1 MVDGAPEIHLLAAD
15 PDDHLVEMP
24 LHACAGTL
32 VAETA
37 REYRSE
43 LENPASD
50 RLVGNVETT
59 VGEPLLDV
67 SVARGEPEIQ
77 PNGVLDD
84 EAGEAMPAIA
94 RRDHPAILYRPSPP
108 AKSP

>member
-24 LHACAGTL
+24 LRACAGTL

-43 LENPASD
+43 LEN
-50 RLVGNVETT
+50 RRRI
-59 VGEPLLDV
+59 V
-67 SVARGEPEIQ
+67 S
-77 PNGVLDD
+77 
-84 EAGEAMPAIA
+84 
-94 RRDHPAILYRPSPP
+94 
-108 AKSP
+108 